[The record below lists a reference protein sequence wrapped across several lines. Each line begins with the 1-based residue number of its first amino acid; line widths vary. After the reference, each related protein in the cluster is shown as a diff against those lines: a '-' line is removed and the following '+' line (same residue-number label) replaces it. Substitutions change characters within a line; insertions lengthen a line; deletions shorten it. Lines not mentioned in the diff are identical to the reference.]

1 MNESRVFGENEN
13 LMTPVGTTATTPE
26 RRSTWV
32 RPLSTSTVA
41 PRWSALH
48 ASARPWDP
56 PRVPTLVVVPH
67 PDDEVLLAG
76 GLIAT
81 QRERG
86 VDVHVIGVTDGE
98 AGLPLR
104 VPARDLGQV
113 RRREQAEALC
123 TLGVSRLSITRLGLP
138 DGAVSKH
145 ESELGERIR
154 AMAADFPL
162 VVAPWTND
170 HHADHEACGRA
181 AVRALAGTGATL
193 IFGLFWT
200 WHEVDP
206 RLVEQ
211 CPLVGMKVPRHVRQQ
226 RVHAIA
232 AHRSQMSDE
241 LAEPLLTPELLE
253 PLSWD
258 HKFFIATDD

>member
-1 MNESRVFGENEN
+1 
-13 LMTPVGTTATTPE
+13 MTPVGTTATTPQG
-26 RRSTWV
+26 RSTWV

-123 TLGVSRLSITRLGLP
+123 TLGVSRLLITR
-138 DGAVSKH
+138 A
-145 ESELGERIR
+145 R
-154 AMAADFPL
+154 ASRRGG
-162 VVAPWTND
+162 V
-170 HHADHEACGRA
+170 EARVRTGRA
-181 AVRALAGTGATL
+181 DPRDGGRLPPGRRAVDERPSRRPRSLRPSCGQRSGRDGCHLDVRAVLGVARSRSTGWSSGA
-193 IFGLFWT
+193 
-200 WHEVDP
+200 
-206 RLVEQ
+206 
-211 CPLVGMKVPRHVRQQ
+211 
-226 RVHAIA
+226 
-232 AHRSQMSDE
+232 RSW
-241 LAEPLLTPELLE
+241 A
-253 PLSWD
+253 
-258 HKFFIATDD
+258 